1 MKNVRMGLTAAV
13 AAGVVVL
20 GGCGGSGTVGATQSS
35 GGTGPVGAASS
46 GGGGST
52 DRTGGTVAVSG
63 STGAP
68 GTPTGSPAGS
78 SSGGA
83 SSSPTAAAAGTGDP
97 CGLVNAADVA
107 RLAKLPPPS
116 SGGAPTTKPS
126 QDSGGNKYCLVDDG
140 EAESA
145 QVGIGPITREEF
157 DLQKMDPNTQTVGGV
172 GEAALYSPSDGM
184 LKVYKGGK
192 QLSVWVIHGGF
203 GGDDPAT
210 LTQEKAIA
218 QIAVGRM

>member
-1 MKNVRMGLTAAV
+1 MKNVRMGLSAAV

-20 GGCGGSGTVGATQSS
+20 GGCGGSGTVGTTQSS
-35 GGTGPVGAASS
+35 GGTGPVGAANS

-83 SSSPTAAAAGTGDP
+83 SSSAAAAGTGDP

-184 LKVYKGGK
+184 LKVYKAGK

>member
-1 MKNVRMGLTAAV
+1 MRNVRMAWTAAV

-20 GGCGGSGTVGATQSS
+20 AGCGGSGTVATRSV
-35 GGTGPVGAASS
+35 GGTAPVGGASS
-46 GGGGST
+46 GGGGTT
-52 DRTGGTVAVSG
+52 DRSGGTVAAPG

-68 GTPTGSPAGS
+68 DATTGSPAGS
-78 SSGGA
+78 PSGGA
-83 SSSPTAAAAGTGDP
+83 SSSPPAAPAGSGDP
-97 CGLVNAADVA
+97 CALVGAADVA
-107 RLAKLPPPS
+107 RLAELPPPD

-126 QDSGGNKYCLVDDG
+126 QDSGGNRYCLVDDG

-145 QVGIGPITREEF
+145 QVGIGSITKDEF
-157 DLQKMDPNTQTVGGV
+157 DLQKMNPRAQSVSGL
-172 GEAALYSPSDGM
+172 GEEALYSPSDGI

-218 QIAVGRM
+218 QLAVGRM